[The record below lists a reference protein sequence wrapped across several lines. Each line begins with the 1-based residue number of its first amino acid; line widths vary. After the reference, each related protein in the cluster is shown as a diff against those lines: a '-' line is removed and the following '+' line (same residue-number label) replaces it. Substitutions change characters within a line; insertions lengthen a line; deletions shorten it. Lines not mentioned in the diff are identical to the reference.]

1 MAYPRALP
9 PRKPTTA
16 STTRSMTC
24 PCGTGRRLD
33 DESCD
38 DRRRHEGTEG
48 LRSRPSHDST
58 TDGDGHAMPA
68 ATSTRGW
75 RCPGKAWR

>member
-1 MAYPRALP
+1 MTAMAYPRALP
-9 PRKPTTA
+9 PRKPTPTAA
-16 STTRSMTC
+16 STTRCTTD

-33 DESCD
+33 DESSD

-48 LRSRPSHDST
+48 LGYRPSHDST

-75 RCPGKAWR
+75 R